1 MRIFGVFLM
10 IVGFVGVAIGISFMS
25 GADSEEEIPA
35 AVVQQE
41 TELKTGVY
49 YLNGDEKGGYI
60 EIFDDET
67 FVLSGNER
75 QSYKLKVWKNM
86 TETDEETGRITVKDL
101 YFLGTNLNGGTSFSD
116 NIRVDFENNSLE
128 YNNNI
133 YFLNN

>member
-1 MRIFGVFLM
+1 M

-128 YNNNI
+128 YDNNI

>member
-25 GADSEEEIPA
+25 GADSEEEIST

-86 TETDEETGRITVKDL
+86 TETDEKTGRITVKDL

-128 YNNNI
+128 YDNNI

>member
-128 YNNNI
+128 YDNNI

>member
-25 GADSEEEIPA
+25 GADSTEEIPA
-35 AVVQQE
+35 AEIQQE
-41 TELKTGVY
+41 AELKTGVY
-49 YLNGDEKGGYI
+49 YLNGDESGAYI

-75 QSYKLKVWKNM
+75 QAYKLKVWKNM

-116 NIRVDFENNSLE
+116 NIRVRFENNSLE
-128 YNNNI
+128 YDNNI